1 MHWSRT
7 VPRGEGGIC
16 SGHVCTHVY
25 TYVYLVYRSS
35 TTRSS
40 WNSGPVLLQNI
51 RVKQKKWGGRR
62 NSALLKN
69 WDTDKKSFLSSEKGV
84 GVHTTKERME
94 MLVSHMSSNVW
105 KRKEKYSNFFDHS
118 HSSECIVEGR
128 LVASGHLGRH
138 GLRQY
143 KLVLLL
149 QDTLDCQC
157 PSYKM

>member
-1 MHWSRT
+1 MKLIKYHSPNNYLDGCYTWPVQYSRLCCVSTRVQMHWSRT

-118 HSSECIVEGR
+118 HSSECIV
-128 LVASGHLGRH
+128 
-138 GLRQY
+138 
-143 KLVLLL
+143 
-149 QDTLDCQC
+149 
-157 PSYKM
+157 